1 MLKAMFFLFRRP
13 DMSAEEFQSY
23 HHETHV
29 PIVSKVSAVRRYV
42 VNHTAINPAG
52 AENACDAVTELWFDS
67 MDSFQAAVG
76 SPEGAAV
83 FGDQPNFLDMTR
95 THALFMDEKTVL

>member
-1 MLKAMFFLFRRP
+1 MVKAMFFLFRRP
-13 DMSAEEFQSY
+13 GMSAEEFQSY

-29 PIVSKVSAVRRYV
+29 PIVSKVAAVRRYV

-67 MDSFQAAVG
+67 MESFQAAVET
-76 SPEGAAV
+76 PEGAAV
-83 FGDQPNFLDMTR
+83 FADQPNFLDMTR
-95 THALFMDEKTVL
+95 THPLFMDEKTIV